1 MNDLAAAILKILDG
15 LAPEDVEFI
24 LRSGDKDTEKEV
36 DE

>member
-24 LRSGDKDTEKEV
+24 LRSGDKDEEKEV
-36 DE
+36 DA